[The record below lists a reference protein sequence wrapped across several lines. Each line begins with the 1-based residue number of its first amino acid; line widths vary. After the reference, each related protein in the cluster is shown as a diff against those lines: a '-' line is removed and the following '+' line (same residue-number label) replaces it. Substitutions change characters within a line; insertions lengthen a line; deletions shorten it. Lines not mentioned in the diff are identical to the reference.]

1 MFIPAQD
8 TERLRTP
15 SRHGIKHVCPLSD
28 AMVDSHVADP
38 NVTVDPHEMVDSD
51 QIVDSNVETD
61 VFTYDS
67 ISETVVDTVGVHSD
81 QKTSPNENSDAVT
94 SMSLDSG
101 DSTEAAINSHTA
113 TPMSIDSSDAT
124 SSMVTSDNFSDS
136 SDSNQI
142 SKSLFSFISNRSN
155 HSENEMTSEDERF
168 EIEFA
173 ASRDSWSNDE
183 RNRFE
188 ETDSEEEDVSCS
200 NPNFNFHSIF
210 QKPKRK
216 CLFAYQK
223 DINVDGQQ
231 LKIKIECSF
240 ETSNGNE
247 FLKHSKTCH
256 IRYKSNMNKTNPSFL
271 SKIIWESAITNGY
284 GDHLAHE
291 IQRSLLENRE
301 VKNLEVSDD
310 LHTIKNCRIV
320 KSPNFRDFLVL
331 HRESSHNRRK
341 SKDQCEMDEEVFRRL
356 IPTASSVTQYGET
369 NKVRFIFFISNH
381 SPLIWMLLW
390 P

>member
-15 SRHGIKHVCPLSD
+15 SRHGIRHVCPLSD
-28 AMVDSHVADP
+28 NSEQSNSDNLSCPNVES
-38 NVTVDPHEMVDSD
+38 NVTVDPHAMVDSD

-81 QKTSPNENSDAVT
+81 HSEKTSPNENSDAVT

-101 DSTEAAINSHTA
+101 DFTEATINSHTA

-124 SSMVTSDNFSDS
+124 SSMVTSDNFSEAS
-136 SDSNQI
+136 ESNQM
-142 SKSLFSFISNRSN
+142 SESLFSSMSNRSN
-155 HSENEMTSEDERF
+155 HSQNEMTSEDERF

-183 RNRFE
+183 RNRFG
-188 ETDSEEEDVSCS
+188 ETDSEEEDVSWS
-200 NPNFNFHSIF
+200 NPNFNFHSFF

-216 CLFAYQK
+216 CHFFYQK
-223 DINVDGQQ
+223 DINVDDQQ
-231 LKIKIECSF
+231 LKIKIECNF

-247 FLKHSKTCH
+247 FLKHSKTCY
-256 IRYKSNMNKTNPSFL
+256 IRYKGNMNKTNPSLL
-271 SKIIWESAITNGY
+271 SKIMWESAVTNGY

-301 VKNLEVSDD
+301 VENLEVSED

-341 SKDQCEMDEEVFRRL
+341 SKDQCEMNEEVFRRL

-369 NKVRFIFFISNH
+369 NKVKFIFFYF
-381 SPLIWMLLW
+381 
-390 P
+390 